1 LLAVFPGDLR
11 SLPQRPSFAPG
22 RIRAARGRPPGDQ
35 VGRAISRRPLRGR
48 SARPLAALGHPVRP
62 REAPPPTPRS
72 LSATCSPLDCRAMDD
87 SRRGYLVVVMQVIV
101 GIGAL
106 MSVLNRPRVSAYHAV
121 DILALVGAGMCFGVA
136 LVGVFRLARRG

>member
-1 LLAVFPGDLR
+1 M
-11 SLPQRPSFAPG
+11 
-22 RIRAARGRPPGDQ
+22 
-35 VGRAISRRPLRGR
+35 
-48 SARPLAALGHPVRP
+48 
-62 REAPPPTPRS
+62 E
-72 LSATCSPLDCRAMDD
+72 D